1 MCQLSPVPFHGDT
14 IFCINH
20 QGQPYTPMRPIVE
33 NMGLNWASQSTKL
46 TTNKE
51 RWSVAIIA
59 TVAQDGVER
68 EMLSIPVRK
77 LPAYLASINPKK
89 VRPELRAKIELYQAE
104 SDDALWN
111 YWMKGRAERSAQS
124 SDAPLTPDQQCT
136 LRALVKARVE
146 SLPPDARSKGIYP
159 QIWGRFNNHF
169 RIARYSQLPQSR
181 MSEAIEYLTKMEITQ
196 RALENPKPKALPAS
210 YPLLAEAGASCMAE
224 ILNLRGSLFKAS
236 VDLKAVMQMGLS
248 HGNSQN
254 LGEVQRTFSQ
264 SLGQSVDAF
273 FMSINHNMI
282 AIEHMFRAFMEA
294 EKLIHG

>member
-20 QGQPYTPMRPIVE
+20 HNQPYTPAKPIVE
-33 NMGLNWASQSTKL
+33 NLGLGWASQSQKL
-46 TTNKE
+46 NANRE
-51 RWSVAIIA
+51 RWGVTIIVIPSESGEQQ
-59 TVAQDGVER
+59 T
-68 EMLSIPVRK
+68 LCIPVRK

-89 VRPELRAKIELYQAE
+89 VRPELRPKIELYQAE

-111 YWMKGRAERSAQS
+111 YWMKGRVERSAQN

-146 SLPPDARSKGIYP
+146 SLPADTRSKGIYP

-181 MSEAIEYLTKMEITQ
+181 MSEAIEYLTKMELGQQAVESPT
-196 RALENPKPKALPAS
+196 AKALPAG
-210 YPLLAEAGASCMAE
+210 YPPLAEAGASCMAE

-236 VDLKAVMQMGLS
+236 VDLKAIMQMGLS
-248 HGNSQN
+248 HGNGQN
-254 LGEVQRTFSQ
+254 LGEVQRAFAQ

>member
-14 IFCINH
+14 IFCIEHHN
-20 QGQPYTPMRPIVE
+20 QPYTPAKPIVE
-33 NMGLNWASQSTKL
+33 NLGLAWQAQARKL
-46 TTNKE
+46 TENKG
-51 RWSVAIIA
+51 RWGVIIMVIPSESGEQQ
-59 TVAQDGVER
+59 T
-68 EMLSIPVRK
+68 LCLPVRK

-146 SLPPDARSKGIYP
+146 SLPLDARSKGIYP

-169 RIARYSQLPQSR
+169 RIARYSQLPQSL
-181 MSEAIEYLTKMEITQ
+181 MSAAIEYLAKMEITQ
-196 RALENPKPKALPAS
+196 RAVDNPEPKALPAS

-254 LGEVQRTFSQ
+254 LGEVQRAFSQ